1 MERTKEQ
8 EKEII
13 SRIKQFM
20 KDNNLTQKSLE
31 KEIGIRQN
39 HISMYLTGSIPM
51 GETFLYALIYKYLIN
66 PRWLEF
72 GEEPVYLS
80 PNVTNIDNTNGIIAG
95 NNISG
100 DNNNVKVEI
109 PIEALRTLNN
119 QSETLRSQQ
128 ETIFELVKK
137 IK

>member
-1 MERTKEQ
+1 MERAK
-8 EKEII
+8 EKEEEII
-13 SRIKQFM
+13 NRIKWLM
-20 KDNNLTQKSLE
+20 KERNLTQKMLE
-31 KEIGIRQN
+31 EITGIKQSNLTR
-39 HISMYLTGSIPM
+39 YLSGKIPPAD
-51 GETFLYALIYKYLIN
+51 GFLYTIIHKLYIN
-66 PRWLEF
+66 PMWLEN

>member
-1 MERTKEQ
+1 M
-8 EKEII
+8 
-13 SRIKQFM
+13 
-20 KDNNLTQKSLE
+20 
-31 KEIGIRQN
+31 
-39 HISMYLTGSIPM
+39 
-51 GETFLYALIYKYLIN
+51 
-66 PRWLEF
+66 WLEN